1 MSGRDGDAD
10 GARPEVTA
18 AGCIVWRAR
27 KEAGAGTAALELA
40 VVHRPK
46 YDDWSLPK
54 GKCEPGEADE
64 DCALRETSEET
75 GCHGPLGTELG
86 AVRYHDRK
94 GRSKQVRYWAM
105 EVDGGDFKPND
116 EVDEARWLPIPE
128 AESLLTYPH
137 DRIFPRR
144 LHSAVKASTD

>member
-1 MSGRDGDAD
+1 M
-10 GARPEVTA
+10 EVRA
-18 AGCIVWRAR
+18 AGTVPWRWS
-27 KEAGAGTAALELA
+27 EHGDVEVL
-40 VVHRPK
+40 VVHRPR